1 MKGKINNLLDHVQ
14 SANRLAGVE
23 YTLIASIVTGL
34 VIAIFI
40 LLGNRVFDSINYLAG
55 KF

>member
-1 MKGKINNLLDHVQ
+1 MKGKIHNLLDHVQ

-23 YTLIASIVTGL
+23 YALIVSVVTGL
-34 VIAIFI
+34 VIATFM
-40 LLGNRVFDSINYLAG
+40 LLGNRIFDSINYLAG

>member
-14 SANRLAGVE
+14 SGNRLAGVE
-23 YTLIASIVTGL
+23 YALIASVVTCL
-34 VIAIFI
+34 IIATFKV
-40 LLGNRVFDSINYLAG
+40 LGNRIFDSLQYLAG